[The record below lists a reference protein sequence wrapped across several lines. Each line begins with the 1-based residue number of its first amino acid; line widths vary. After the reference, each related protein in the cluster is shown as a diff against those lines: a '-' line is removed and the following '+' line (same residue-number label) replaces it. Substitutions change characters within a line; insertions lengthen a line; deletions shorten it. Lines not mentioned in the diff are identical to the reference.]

1 MKLMKDLKGWTVQ
14 LQKFKL
20 FFLLILS
27 NFLMASLNAA
37 DSIES
42 VLSNN
47 RLEIFDLSRKKAD
60 EDSSILEK
68 DWINQV
74 IYKLSKDYGEEYDT
88 LKSTISIS
96 QPIFKSGGIYKAIQ
110 YAHASKEYDHLDI
123 TAQKKAMIKDAVALL
138 FELKKQDIAINKQSL
153 LIDNAAIDVERKK
166 EQVLGGLIDASFL
179 DNSILDANTKKN
191 RLLELNFE
199 KFELINNFNNLSSA
213 PYESF
218 DLPQLSIIDK
228 DDFIRNN
235 LNVLKITADIDKKYN
250 YKGMSVAKFLPTLN
264 VTYDYFNYHDDG
276 GSTSITDID
285 STTYGFNITIPL
297 DSKVLNDIESSKLD
311 YLRAKVELKNIII
324 EEQNFFKTKLTKLK
338 MLDAKVDIAKDDFEL
353 YNSLLEDLSIAFE
366 AGLSAQADVDIM
378 KNSKR
383 IKSLDIKIFDIE
395 KQIELLELY
404 SRVN

>member
-1 MKLMKDLKGWTVQ
+1 MPF
-14 LQKFKL
+14 QKFRF
-20 FFLLILS
+20 FFLFICTLS
-27 NFLMASLNAA
+27 LFTTVNAA

-42 VLSNN
+42 VLSGN

-88 LKSTISIS
+88 LKSTISIN
-96 QPIFKSGGIYKAIQ
+96 QPIFKSGGIYKAIK
-110 YAHASKEYDHLDI
+110 YAQASKKYDDLDI
-123 TAQKKAMIKDAVALL
+123 TSQKKAMIKDAVELL
-138 FELKKQDIAINKQSL
+138 FEIKKQDIAINKQSL
-153 LIDNAAIDVERKK
+153 LIDNATIDVERKK

-179 DNSILDANTKKN
+179 DNSILDANIKKN
-191 RLLELNFE
+191 ILLELNFE

-213 PYESF
+213 QYKTF
-218 DLPQLSIIDK
+218 DLPTLTILDK
-228 DDFIRNN
+228 ENFIRNN

-250 YKGMSVAKFLPTLN
+250 FKGMSIAKFLPTLN
-264 VTYDYFNYHDDG
+264 VTYDYFNYHDEG
-276 GSTSITDID
+276 GSSSSISDID
-285 STTYGFNITIPL
+285 SSTYGFNITIPL
-297 DSKVLNDIESSKLD
+297 DSKVFNDIESSKID
-311 YLRAKVELKNIII
+311 YLRAKVELKNIIL

-338 MLDAKVDIAKDDFEL
+338 MLDAKIGIAKDDYEL
-353 YNSLLEDLSIAFE
+353 YRSLLEDLAIAFE

-378 KNSKR
+378 KNSKQ

-395 KQIELLELY
+395 KQIELLKIY

>member
-20 FFLLILS
+20 FFLLILGS
-27 NFLMASLNAA
+27 FLMTSLNAA

-88 LKSTISIS
+88 LKSTLSIS

-138 FELKKQDIAINKQSL
+138 FELKKQDIAISKQAL

-218 DLPQLSIIDK
+218 DLPKLSIINK

-276 GSTSITDID
+276 GSAAITDID

-297 DSKVLNDIESSKLD
+297 DSTVLNDIESSKLD

-324 EEQNFFKTKLTKLK
+324 EEQNFLKTKLTKLK
-338 MLDAKVDIAKDDFEL
+338 MLDAKIGIAKDDFEL
-353 YNSLLEDLSIAFE
+353 YNSLLEDLAIAYE

-383 IKSLDIKIFDIE
+383 IKSLDIKIFGIE

>member
-1 MKLMKDLKGWTVQ
+1 MT
-14 LQKFKL
+14 
-20 FFLLILS
+20 
-27 NFLMASLNAA
+27 SLNAA

-96 QPIFKSGGIYKAIQ
+96 QPIFKSGGIYKAIK
-110 YAHASKEYDHLDI
+110 YAYASKEYDHLDI

-213 PYESF
+213 KYETF

-276 GSTSITDID
+276 GSTSITNID

-324 EEQNFFKTKLTKLK
+324 EEQNFLKTKLTKLK
-338 MLDAKVDIAKDDFEL
+338 MLDAKIDIAQDDFEL

-378 KNSKR
+378 KNSKK
-383 IKSLDIKIFDIE
+383 IKSLDIKIFAIE

-404 SRVN
+404 ARVN

>member
-1 MKLMKDLKGWTVQ
+1 MKDLKGWTVQ

-20 FFLLILS
+20 FFLLILGS
-27 NFLMASLNAA
+27 FLMTSLNAA

-96 QPIFKSGGIYKAIQ
+96 QPIFKSGGIYKAIK
-110 YAHASKEYDHLDI
+110 YAYASKEYDHLDI

-213 PYESF
+213 KYETF

-276 GSTSITDID
+276 GSTSITNID

-324 EEQNFFKTKLTKLK
+324 EEQNFLKTKLTKLK
-338 MLDAKVDIAKDDFEL
+338 MLDAKIDIAQDDFEL

-378 KNSKR
+378 KNSKK
-383 IKSLDIKIFDIE
+383 IKSLDIKIFAIE

-404 SRVN
+404 ARVN